1 MSVKKENNQVSSD
14 NFIVIQ
20 GWMCNELNL
29 KGNDLLVYA
38 LINGFSQDGK
48 SKYYGGRT
56 YIANTFNISLP
67 TVDKA
72 LQNLVSAN
80 LIVKEPCKT
89 QAETDIYYINISSKE
104 TLLGKNISSKEPL
117 LNNIDTSKKEN
128 IDNFTNV
135 KLEQPTV
142 TPQPKRRVKLVDTP
156 NSTANKEIANQDNP
170 KKKNLYEKCLDSIDE
185 FTCDAEIK
193 ELLITYFKVRRE
205 MEKPLY
211 ANQWSSYIKELKR
224 LVSSGQDARE
234 VIQQSINRGYRGFY
248 EVKRYNNYKR
258 IGEQDPSV
266 FSEYGKVKSEHRK
279 NEVVL
284 NVSF

>member
-1 MSVKKENNQVSSD
+1 MSSD

-48 SKYYGGRT
+48 SKYYGGRA

-72 LQNLVSAN
+72 LQNLINAN

-89 QAETDIYYINISSKE
+89 QAETDVYYINISSKE
-104 TLLGKNISSKEPL
+104 TLLGKNISSKETL

-142 TPQPKRRVKLVDTP
+142 TQQPKRRIKLVDTP
-156 NSTANKEIANQDNP
+156 NDSVNEDTVKNTVNQEKP
-170 KKKNLYEKCLDSIDE
+170 KKKNLYQSCVEQINE
-185 FTCDAEIK
+185 FSKDNAKLKNKLMGFLNMRI
-193 ELLITYFKVRRE
+193 
-205 MEKPLY
+205 
-211 ANQWSSYIKELKR
+211 ELKNKPFGSKTFKGY
-224 LVSSGQDARE
+224 LDKLEELSNDSEEQIKI
-234 VIQQSINRGYRGFY
+234 IQQSIDRQYQTFY

-258 IGEQDPSV
+258 IGEQDQSV
-266 FSEYGKVKSEHRK
+266 FSEYGKVKSEHRE